1 MTCLQQLL
9 LTSQVTTSN
18 LHTKT
23 CIHRIHNDGC
33 CMYRPSSFLQCY
45 PSWRGGYQE
54 AHDRQPDIPWGL
66 TYDEDMITTYL
77 QTGIVSNTSE
87 GADEAVGPSSDKR
100 EALGDPAAELVCD
113 VSQLAT

>member
-1 MTCLQQLL
+1 
-9 LTSQVTTSN
+9 
-18 LHTKT
+18 
-23 CIHRIHNDGC
+23 
-33 CMYRPSSFLQCY
+33 
-45 PSWRGGYQE
+45 
-54 AHDRQPDIPWGL
+54 L